1 MKTDAQHAQEYCA
14 TIAEELQHLTTA
26 IEPDTEEQRIKAL
39 AALEMTHVEPGD
51 ELVTWLNETCLEII
65 NYYDM
70 GGDPT
75 GYVILRTVGGPRCE
89 IRREIE
95 DGEVFYIDTWDGH
108 EYHSHR
114 FFSQALAFNLD
125 ELLQN

>member
-51 ELVTWLNETCLEII
+51 ELVTWLNEHCLEII
-65 NYYDM
+65 NHYDM

-95 DGEVFYIDTWDGH
+95 DGEAFYIDTWDGH

-114 FFSQALAFNLD
+114 FHSQALAFNLD